1 MTQHEMT
8 LHEVLQARVEDGTVP
23 GAVGL
28 IANGEDVEVAA
39 VGSVDFAGTAPMT
52 DDSIFRIASITKPIA
67 AAAVLIL
74 LDEGRVALD
83 DPVSRWLPEL
93 AALSVV
99 RDPAGPVDD
108 VVPANRP
115 ITVFDLLTFRTGY
128 GFPED
133 FSIAAAMKL
142 FAEVH
147 HSDPRDPSTYPDP
160 STWLAN
166 LARVP
171 MVAQPGETWLYN
183 TSSDIQGALVSRV
196 TGESFADFLAERI
209 FHPLGMADTGFTI
222 ALEKMDRFTT
232 AYQHGQDGA
241 LEVFEAPPGHWDT
254 VPPFQSG
261 AGGLASTAG
270 DWFRFGRM
278 LLAGGG
284 KILSAESV
292 RLMTTDHLTQAQR
305 EASAL
310 FLEGQG
316 WGFGG
321 SVDIAAI
328 DPWNVPGRYGWLG
341 GTGTSAHVVPSRNR
355 VEVLMTQVGMT
366 SPAPL
371 PIMREFWR
379 YAAGASRA

>member
-1 MTQHEMT
+1 MT
-8 LHEVLQARVEDGTVP
+8 LQDVLQARVDDGTVP

-28 IANGEDVEVAA
+28 IATGDEVELAV

-52 DDSIFRIASITKPIA
+52 ADSIFRIASITKPIA

-74 LDEGRVALD
+74 LDEGRIALD

-93 AALSVV
+93 AQLSVV
-99 RDPAGPVDD
+99 RDPKGPIED
-108 VVPANRP
+108 VVPADRP
-115 ITVFDLLTFRTGY
+115 ITVFDLLTFRAGY

-133 FSIAAAMKL
+133 FSMAAAMKL
-142 FAEVH
+142 FAEVYH
-147 HSDPRDPSTYPDP
+147 GDPRDPRRYPDT
-160 STWLAN
+160 STWLAD

-171 MVAQPGETWLYN
+171 MVGQPGEVWLYN
-183 TSSDIQGALVSRV
+183 TCSDIQGALVSRV
-196 TGESFADFLAERI
+196 TGQSFADFLAERI
-209 FHPLGMADTGFTI
+209 FAPLGMADTGFSVPQ
-222 ALEKMDRFTT
+222 AKMDRFTT
-232 AYQHGQDGA
+232 AYQYGQDGE
-241 LEVFEAPPGHWDT
+241 LEELDASPGSWGTPPK
-254 VPPFQSG
+254 FFSG
-261 AGGLASTAG
+261 AGGLVSTAG
-270 DWFRFGRM
+270 DWLRFGRM
-278 LLAGGG
+278 LLDGGG
-284 KILSAESV
+284 EILSAESV

-305 EASAL
+305 EASTL

-328 DPWNVPGRYGWLG
+328 EEWNVPGRYGWVG
-341 GTGTSAHVVPSRNR
+341 GTGTTAHVVPSRDR
-355 VEVLMTQVGMT
+355 VEVLMTQVAMT